1 MFFFLFQWLRASFYR
16 KEKLLK
22 EFYEFNENET
32 LDDLNSKNDKISNSS
47 TNSSQTRNWPKKLQL
62 KVDYNKP
69 ILLVSSWIIGVFS
82 CLYFFIWYRWIVV
95 VMIISCIAVRA
106 FNGFDTVE
114 LSLHGDM
121 IIRELFCKNESSN
134 SSCSNNNDDHDDI
147 DDNNSKNSIHNQIDN
162 SNKNYNNNNNNNI
175 NDNNDNNDRKE
186 SDSNSNGRTS
196 IDTYENIL
204 LTERGKQ
211 KNKL

>member
-1 MFFFLFQWLRASFYR
+1 M
-16 KEKLLK
+16 
-22 EFYEFNENET
+22 
-32 LDDLNSKNDKISNSS
+32 
-47 TNSSQTRNWPKKLQL
+47 QL

-134 SSCSNNNDDHDDI
+134 SNCSNNNDDHDDVN
-147 DDNNSKNSIHNQIDN
+147 DNNSKNSIHNQIDN
-162 SNKNYNNNNNNNI
+162 STKNYNNNNNNNNVNNNNNNVN
-175 NDNNDNNDRKE
+175 NDNVNVNNNNDRKE

-211 KNKL
+211 KNKLL